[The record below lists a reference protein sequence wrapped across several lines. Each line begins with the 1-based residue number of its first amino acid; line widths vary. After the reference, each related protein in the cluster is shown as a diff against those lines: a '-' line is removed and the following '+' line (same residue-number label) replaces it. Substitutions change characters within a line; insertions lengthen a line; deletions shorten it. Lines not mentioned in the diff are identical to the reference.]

1 MASNS
6 ITLAQVLAKP
16 RKALFFILTYRIHI
30 SAIFSFLLFYN
41 NYRLGVAMNYPL
53 LISFSLWHFALYL
66 FDRVYDGDLD
76 KQSQP
81 EEYVPENQRK
91 FLYGLT
97 VALVLGSLG
106 FYIQTGFNLVYW
118 FILLPI
124 TFLYTYPVYGK
135 VRIKNLFII
144 KNLYS
149 ALPIWAMPLLF
160 QAFLLLG
167 SYDVPDNI
175 MYSIISLAIY
185 IWIGEIYWD
194 IRDTSVDKKYGIA
207 TIPNTWGLLVAK
219 ILIVAMIVADWLL
232 YGFNVNGSGI
242 IYLILLP
249 FTRESSDRIIFHLP
263 PLIALTRFIIG

>member
-1 MASNS
+1 MESNTATIS
-6 ITLAQVLAKP
+6 KVLAKP
-16 RKALFFILTYRIHI
+16 RKVLFFILTYRIHI

-41 NYRLGVAMNYPL
+41 NYRVEAAMNYPL

-97 VALVLGSLG
+97 FAMVIASLG

-135 VRIKNLFII
+135 TRIKNLFIF

-149 ALPIWAMPLLF
+149 AIIIWAMPLLF
-160 QAFLLLG
+160 QAALLIG
-167 SYDVPDNI
+167 SYDIPDNI

-194 IRDTSVDKKYGIA
+194 IRDMSVDEKYGIA
-207 TIPNTWGLLVAK
+207 TIPNKWGLLVAK
-219 ILIVAMIVADWLL
+219 ILIVAMIITDWLL
-232 YGFNVNGSGI
+232 YGFNINGSGLL
-242 IYLILLP
+242 YLILLP
-249 FTRESSDRIIFHLP
+249 FTKEKSDRIIFHLP
-263 PLIALTRFIIG
+263 PLIALIRFCI